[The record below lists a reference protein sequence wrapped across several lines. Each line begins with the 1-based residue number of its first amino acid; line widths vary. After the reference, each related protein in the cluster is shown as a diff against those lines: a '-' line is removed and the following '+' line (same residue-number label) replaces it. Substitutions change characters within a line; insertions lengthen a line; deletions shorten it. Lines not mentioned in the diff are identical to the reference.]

1 MGLSIKEV
9 LITNILGGL
18 LLVFLTLVIFVSAIR
33 YQKRQRKHI
42 LEKQQLQ
49 SQFTQTLL
57 QSQLEIQEQTLQQV
71 SRELHDNLGQIAS
84 LIKINLNTLQLSDLA
99 KATEKVEATKGLIR
113 QLLADLKALSVSL
126 GSDRLNQLGLVKAL
140 QAEVDNLN
148 KTDAF
153 TAAFVSEGVIPE
165 IDDDKAIILYRM
177 AQEVLNN
184 MVKHSKAPLIKL
196 SVSFKEN
203 IFTLAFT
210 DNGTGFDIAAKL
222 QSGGAGLKN
231 LQNRAQLINA
241 ILNIDSQPGQGTHI
255 SIQIA
260 L

>member
-1 MGLSIKEV
+1 MEKNELFSLLIIGGTVIFTV
-9 LITNILGGL
+9 LISVII
-18 LLVFLTLVIFVSAIR
+18 VFLFQIQSKNKK
-33 YQKRQRKHI
+33 YI

-84 LIKINLNTLQLSDLA
+84 LIKINLNTLQLTDLA
-99 KATEKVEATKGLIR
+99 KATEKVEATKVLIR
-113 QLLADLKALSVSL
+113 QLLTDLKTLSVNL

-153 TAAFVSEGVIPE
+153 IAEFVTEGVIPD
-165 IDDDKAIILYRM
+165 IDDDKSIIFYRM

-196 SVSFKEN
+196 SVSFSEN
-203 IFTLAFT
+203 LFTLAFT
-210 DNGTGFDIAAKL
+210 DNGTGFDVAAKME
-222 QSGGAGLKN
+222 SGGAGLKN

-241 ILNIDSQPGQGTHI
+241 TLIIDSQPGQGTHI

>member
-1 MGLSIKEV
+1 MPQESGKIED
-9 LITNILGGL
+9 II
-18 LLVFLTLVIFVSAIR
+18 IIASAIICILIVFIFFLLII
-33 YQKRQRKHI
+33 YYFNRKKS
-42 LEKQQLQ
+42 LEKQKELK
-49 SQFTQTLL
+49 SIFEKTLL

-84 LIKINLNTLQLSDLA
+84 LIKINLNTLQLTDIT
-99 KATEKVEATKGLIR
+99 KATEKIEATKDLTR
-113 QLLADLKALSVSL
+113 QLLTDLKALSVNL

-153 TAAFVSEGVIPE
+153 TAQFSCEGTIADIP
-165 IDDDKAIILYRM
+165 DDKSIILYRM

-210 DNGTGFDIAAKL
+210 DNGTGFDVAAKME
-222 QSGGAGLKN
+222 SGGAGLKN

-241 ILNIDSQPGQGTHI
+241 TLIIDSQLGQGTHI